1 MKPVKKNVLFT
12 NANKSLLYLTDLK
25 LNFIV
30 FLKSGFKYK
39 QNSQLVFEKISLQEL
54 INYMPSKILFVSKK
68 TQGHLVICAPKL

>member
-12 NANKSLLYLTDLK
+12 NANKSLLYLTGLK

-39 QNSQLVFEKISLQEL
+39 KNSQLVFEKISLQEL
-54 INYMPSKILFVSKK
+54 INYMPSKILFVGKK